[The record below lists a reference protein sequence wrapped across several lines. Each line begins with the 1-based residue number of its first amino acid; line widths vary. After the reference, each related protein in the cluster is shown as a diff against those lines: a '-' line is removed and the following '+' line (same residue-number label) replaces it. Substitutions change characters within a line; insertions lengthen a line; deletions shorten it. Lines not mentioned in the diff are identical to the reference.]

1 MQAIMPVLGWR
12 WLIALSSSPCL
23 ILLIFYGV
31 TPESPRYLC
40 SRGRTADAKFI
51 LERIARMNNMSLPY
65 GILVPQKLSDNGAD
79 VDTILPLITS
89 QDSDATEMC
98 ISTKSSSINAFRTL
112 VSRSLIRSTLLL
124 WFVYFAFSFAYY
136 GIVLLTSELSNGE
149 RKCVPVGMHLR
160 QQNDVRLYRDVLV
173 TSVAGKRVKFLL
185 NSQLS
190 SSIFCSC
197 DFLFLALVYIV
208 Y

>member
-12 WLIALSSSPCL
+12 WLIALSSSPCFV
-23 ILLIFYGV
+23 LLIFYGV

-40 SRGRTADAKFI
+40 SRGRTADAKLI
-51 LERIARMNNMSLPY
+51 LERIARMNNMSLPS
-65 GILVPQKLSDNGAD
+65 GILIPQKVSDNGVD
-79 VDTILPLITS
+79 VETILPLITS
-89 QDSDATEMC
+89 QDSDATYMS
-98 ISTKSSSINAFRTL
+98 ISTKSSFTNAFRTL

-149 RKCVPVGMHLR
+149 RRCAPVGR

-173 TSVAGKRVKFLL
+173 TSIAGKRAKFLL

-190 SSIFCSC
+190 SSIFC
-197 DFLFLALVYIV
+197 
-208 Y
+208 